1 MDRPDTQ
8 EPDTRKDATE
18 EPAAQA
24 KEPKEPQEPKEP
36 PAAAKPEKKDD
47 RDDRIAA
54 LEAEIAS
61 MKAAKDEAEAAAAKK
76 TILSARG
83 IGDAYA
89 AFLTGD
95 KDTWE
100 TQADALAALKG
111 ADPAPTTVPR
121 DPAVDGDTTDNDED
135 LAAAKAFLG
144 ID

>member
-1 MDRPDTQ
+1 MDHPDTQ
-8 EPDTRKDATE
+8 EPDTKKDAAQ

-36 PAAAKPEKKDD
+36 AAAAKPEKKDD

-83 IGDAYA
+83 ISDTYA

>member
-1 MDRPDTQ
+1 MDHPDTQ
-8 EPDTRKDATE
+8 EPDTKKDATA

-36 PAAAKPEKKDD
+36 AAAAKPEKKDD

-83 IGDAYA
+83 IADTYA

>member
-8 EPDTRKDATE
+8 EPDTKKDVTE

-24 KEPKEPQEPKEP
+24 KEPEKPQEPKEP
-36 PAAAKPEKKDD
+36 AAVAKPERKDD

-61 MKAAKDEAEAAAAKK
+61 MKAAKEEAEADAAKK

>member
-1 MDRPDTQ
+1 MDHPDTQ
-8 EPDTRKDATE
+8 EPDTKKDATA
-18 EPAAQA
+18 EPTAQA
-24 KEPKEPQEPKEP
+24 KEPKEPKEP

>member
-1 MDRPDTQ
+1 MDHPDTQ
-8 EPDTRKDATE
+8 EPDTKKDAAQ

-24 KEPKEPQEPKEP
+24 KEPKEPQEPKETA
-36 PAAAKPEKKDD
+36 AAAKPEKKDD

-83 IGDAYA
+83 IDAAYA
-89 AFLTGD
+89 GFLTGD

>member
-1 MDRPDTQ
+1 MDHPDTQ
-8 EPDTRKDATE
+8 EPDTKKDATE

-36 PAAAKPEKKDD
+36 AAAAKPEKKDD

-83 IGDAYA
+83 IDAAYA

>member
-8 EPDTRKDATE
+8 EPDTKKDATE
-18 EPAAQA
+18 EPADQA

-36 PAAAKPEKKDD
+36 AAVAKPDRKDD

-61 MKAAKDEAEAAAAKK
+61 MKAAKEEAEATAAKK

-83 IGDAYA
+83 IGDTYA

>member
-1 MDRPDTQ
+1 MDHPDTQ
-8 EPDTRKDATE
+8 EPDTKKDAAQ
-18 EPAAQA
+18 EPAAQP
-24 KEPKEPQEPKEP
+24 KEPKEPQEPA
-36 PAAAKPEKKDD
+36 AAAKPEKK
-47 RDDRIAA
+47 DDRIAA

-83 IGDAYA
+83 ISDTYA

>member
-1 MDRPDTQ
+1 MDHPDTQ
-8 EPDTRKDATE
+8 EPDTKKDATA

-36 PAAAKPEKKDD
+36 AAVAKPEKKDD

-61 MKAAKDEAEAAAAKK
+61 MKA
-76 TILSARG
+76 ILSARG

-89 AFLTGD
+89 DFLTGD

>member
-8 EPDTRKDATE
+8 EPDTKKDATE
-18 EPAAQA
+18 EPADQA
-24 KEPKEPQEPKEP
+24 KEPQEPQEPKEP
-36 PAAAKPEKKDD
+36 AAAAKPEKKDD

-95 KDTWE
+95 KDTWA

>member
-1 MDRPDTQ
+1 MDHPDTQ
-8 EPDTRKDATE
+8 EPDTKKDATA
-18 EPAAQA
+18 EPPAQA
-24 KEPKEPQEPKEP
+24 KEPKEPQEP

-83 IGDAYA
+83 MGA
-89 AFLTGD
+89 A
-95 KDTWE
+95 
-100 TQADALAALKG
+100 
-111 ADPAPTTVPR
+111 PAPTTVPR
-121 DPAVDGDTTDNDED
+121 DPAVDGDTTDNDEA

>member
-61 MKAAKDEAEAAAAKK
+61 MKAAKEEAEAAAAKK
-76 TILSARG
+76 TILSSRG

-111 ADPAPTTVPR
+111 ADAAPTTVPR
-121 DPAVDGDTTDNDED
+121 DPAVDGDTTDDDED